1 MRKTEARVK
10 KQKAV
15 NKNTIIFPTKW
26 KPRGLNVNALVKTH
40 EHVLQHNTV
49 LKELLLTNSFIVPN
63 KRTKKKNSSC
73 KIVKK
78 FKYFGFLITDI
89 LNNPE
94 HLSGN
99 IIESF

>member
-15 NKNTIIFPTKW
+15 NNNTIIFPTKW

-63 KRTKKKNSSC
+63 KRTKTPLGVDSTCRSLQLKN
-73 KIVKK
+73 
-78 FKYFGFLITDI
+78 GFCRS
-89 LNNPE
+89 N
-94 HLSGN
+94 
-99 IIESF
+99 